1 MQAKATNEHHWYCPF
16 CERSCLSPMVQVGE
30 RVWHITCSTCGEKYT
45 VVSEGVPD
53 NVEGANLH
61 PPTPANQNYSIGYAG
76 DVVGN
81 LTAQTNNRACR
92 P

>member
-53 NVEGANLH
+53 NG
-61 PPTPANQNYSIGYAG
+61 
-76 DVVGN
+76 
-81 LTAQTNNRACR
+81 
-92 P
+92 